1 LYTSEV
7 ETVLLTPGDGGV
19 EPTLGSTMLVDFA
32 MGMDRDGVVSVALTD
47 ELTELLAM
55 AEGETSS
62 RPVVDEGA
70 GVAVEVGLGDVRLGE
85 GVKAVL
91 VLATGNGRFVSDADT
106 TLVLDVSES
115 GRTDDDAPSKGAL
128 VSDAET
134 KLVVD
139 MSVKVGVSSS
149 SFTEDDVPSNGTLL
163 LSGTAMEIETSAG
176 GMTSSGPGV
185 SCADPDRGRKSVRK
199 IMERRKGDIM
209 LSYSD
214 KC

>member
-1 LYTSEV
+1 VIPGVSCIPVEV

-70 GVAVEVGLGDVRLGE
+70 GVAVEVGLGEVRLGE

-139 MSVKVGVSSS
+139 MSVKAGVSRQVLRKMMFHPTVHCCFLGQRWKSR
-149 SFTEDDVPSNGTLL
+149 LL
-163 LSGTAMEIETSAG
+163 RVE
-176 GMTSSGPGV
+176 
-185 SCADPDRGRKSVRK
+185 
-199 IMERRKGDIM
+199 
-209 LSYSD
+209 
-214 KC
+214 